1 MIRTMVI
8 ALGLVTA
15 SVVVMA
21 DDFSPDDF
29 GTDSQSGIAPAVI
42 ETIENGKT
50 DLFQMS
56 SHIIATDDI
65 DAAPLNVTE
74 TTGGAGTG
82 QIASL
87 N

>member
-1 MIRTMVI
+1 MIRTMII

-21 DDFSPDDF
+21 DDFSADDF
-29 GTDSQSGIAPAVI
+29 GADSDAGISPAVI
-42 ETIENGKT
+42 ETIENGRT
-50 DLFQMS
+50 DLYQMS
-56 SHIIATDDI
+56 SHIVVTDDVE
-65 DAAPLNVTE
+65 DAPLNLTE
-74 TTGGAGTG
+74 TDGGTGNG

>member
-1 MIRTMVI
+1 MIRTMIV

-21 DDFSPDDF
+21 DDFSADDF
-29 GTDSQSGIAPAVI
+29 GADADAEIAPAVI

-65 DAAPLNVTE
+65 DDAPLNVTE
-74 TTGGAGTG
+74 TNGEAGTG